1 MRPDAQTTGARNT
14 GAQATSAQ
22 QDGAL
27 EVAVLV
33 SVGRHP
39 VTGRARRA
47 DQDARGVELTLSLA
61 GARISLLHA
70 GALDE
75 ESEAVLE
82 GEALDVGH
90 GLLFVEGIG
99 HAGEAEFAELG
110 EGLFKNHRSSSQF

>member
-39 VTGRARRA
+39 VTGNQRSKLIWRY
-47 DQDARGVELTLSLA
+47 
-61 GARISLLHA
+61 LLRPNCQPHVSFVSRCE
-70 GALDE
+70 GQ
-75 ESEAVLE
+75 VLNS
-82 GEALDVGH
+82 AN
-90 GLLFVEGIG
+90 LFLIQLIG
-99 HAGEAEFAELG
+99 
-110 EGLFKNHRSSSQF
+110 R